1 MFYFLSARYKLC
13 VIRGIHYFNILHDNV
28 RLSVT
33 ARTRVDWIGRIMG
46 QEGNFE
52 GLYVIISILCSDI
65 LEYTVMP
72 YL

>member
-52 GLYVIISILCSDI
+52 GLYVIISIL
-65 LEYTVMP
+65 EYTVMP